1 MIVSSEICQGLMN
14 LIALRRQDAAIITGI
29 DIDKITR
36 SAILSTVLVKDL
48 FIRILVLMILCYI
61 TMQLINIADALVVH
75 VL

>member
-1 MIVSSEICQGLMN
+1 MIVSSEICQGLVN
-14 LIALRRQDAAIITGI
+14 LIALWRQDAAIITGI

-48 FIRILVLMILCYI
+48 LIRILVLMILCYI
-61 TMQLINIADALVVH
+61 TMQLINIAHALVVH